1 MGEGVEMVATV
12 LVSVEVTTAA
22 DVESSTVEDELALGL
37 ELEITLELVVVARE
51 DKVVDGA

>member
-1 MGEGVEMVATV
+1 VGEGVEMVATV